1 MAEVKIK
8 SDYPK
13 EFQQLLDAIASY
25 NPSYLSETDLLYKAY
40 HFAQSAHS
48 GQFRRS
54 GEPYFVHVYNTALI
68 LAQLSMD
75 PVTICA
81 GFLHDVVEDTHI
93 SSEVLAQEFSPL
105 IAELVKGVTKIGG
118 IKFYSRQQQQAENF
132 HKMFLSVAD
141 DIRVLIIKFA
151 DRLHNMRTLYSLP
164 VVKQRRIAIETRD
177 VYAPLA
183 SRLGMYGLKTEYED
197 LSLKYLDSKMYRFLE
212 KRIQTRRKELEGYI
226 VKFTDHIRS
235 SLEKYSINAEIKGR
249 LKHFYSIYRKMKRQ
263 NKQFEE
269 IYDILAIRV
278 IVQEVSECYAVL
290 GLVHQEFA
298 PIPHRF
304 RDFIAT
310 PKTNGY
316 QSVHTTVVGPDNRLI
331 EVQIRTE
338 KMHRTAEVG
347 IAAHWKYKEERSDD
361 SAHDL
366 ETYVKWLRSL
376 IEMLQKDVADDEEFF
391 DTLKV
396 DMFRDEIF
404 VFTPKGD
411 LVTLPLGATALD
423 FAFAVH
429 SEVGVHCI
437 GSKINGKMAPINTKL
452 TSGDRIEILTSSSSN
467 LSYNWLNFVKT
478 SRAKTRI
485 RKWLRQNE
493 FEQSIKLGK
502 EILEKGLRRLKMRDR
517 IKEAEEKGPKEFGFQ
532 TRELFFQA
540 IGKGDI
546 TLRNIVEKLFTEE
559 AADDKVEKEE
569 ESSRIS
575 SLLKPFKQR
584 EEGIRIQGIDNLMV
598 QFAKCCNPIPGDE
611 IAGFITRGRGITI
624 HRSECNN
631 IPKLQ
636 QEQDRF
642 INVSWDVPR
651 GKTFVTHLKIYCS
664 DRKNMIYDISDI
676 IRDSKTNMLSI
687 NFTSEGKHAKGNL
700 AIAVESTRHAKR
712 IMDKIK
718 KIPGIISIERT

>member
-1 MAEVKIK
+1 MT
-8 SDYPK
+8 SDFSQYPK
-13 EFQQLLDAIASY
+13 EFQALLTQIESY
-25 NPSYLSETDLLYKAY
+25 NPGYLAETDLLYKAY
-40 HFAQSAHS
+40 NFAQNAHS

-54 GEPYFVHVYNTALI
+54 GEPYFVHVYNTGLI
-68 LAQLSMD
+68 LAELNMD
-75 PVTICA
+75 PVTIAA
-81 GFLHDVVEDTHI
+81 GFLHDVVEDTNI
-93 SSEVLAQEFSPL
+93 SSEVLAEEFTTV
-105 IAELVKGVTKIGG
+105 IADLVAGVTKIGG

-132 HKMFLSVAD
+132 HKMFLSVAM

-183 SRLGMYGLKTEYED
+183 SRLGMYSMKTEFED
-197 LSLKYLDSKMYRFLE
+197 LALKYLDPKMYRFLE
-212 KRIQTRRKELEGYI
+212 KRIQSRKKDLEVYI
-226 VKFTDHIRS
+226 ERFSEDIRA
-235 SLEKYSINAEIKGR
+235 SLDQYNIEARITGR
-249 LKHFYSIYRKMKRQ
+249 LKHFYSIYRKMQRQ

-269 IYDILAIRV
+269 IYDILAIR
-278 IVQEVSECYAVL
+278 IVVKEISECYAVL
-290 GLVHQEFA
+290 GLVHQEYA

-347 IAAHWKYKEERSDD
+347 IAAHWKYKENREDENNSE
-361 SAHDL
+361 L
-366 ETYVKWLRSL
+366 EAYVKWLRGL
-376 IEMLQKDVADDEEFF
+376 IEMLQKDVTDDEEFF
-391 DTLKV
+391 DTLKI

-411 LVTLPLGATALD
+411 LVTLPQGATALD

-437 GSKINGKMAPINTKL
+437 GSKVNSKMVPINTAL
-452 TSGDRIEILTSSSSN
+452 SSGDRIEILTSSNSN

-478 SRAKTRI
+478 SRAKNRI
-485 RKWLRQNE
+485 RRWLRQNE
-493 FEQSIKLGK
+493 YEQSVALGK

-517 IKEAEEKGPKEFGFQ
+517 IKEAENKGPESFAFQ
-532 TRELFFQA
+532 TRDLFFEA

-546 TLRNIVEKLFTEE
+546 TLRDIVEKLFAENTPEPAEE
-559 AADDKVEKEE
+559 AEAG
-569 ESSRIS
+569 IS
-575 SLLKPFKQR
+575 TLLKPFNRR
-584 EEGIRIQGIDNLMV
+584 EEGIKIQGIDNLMV
-598 QFAKCCNPIPGDE
+598 QFGKCCNPIPGDE
-611 IAGFITRGRGITI
+611 IVGFITRGRGVTI
-624 HRSECNN
+624 HRSECSN

-636 QEQDRF
+636 SEEDRF
-642 INVSWDVPR
+642 LNVNWDVPR
-651 GKTFVTHLKIYCS
+651 GKTFVTHLRMFCA
-664 DRKNMIYDISDI
+664 DRKNMIYDIADI

-687 NFTSEGKHAKGNL
+687 NFVSEGKHAKGNL
-700 AIAVESTRHAKR
+700 AIAVESTRHAQR
-712 IMDKIK
+712 IMDKLR

>member
-1 MAEVKIK
+1 MV
-8 SDYPK
+8 SNNYPK
-13 EFQQLLDAIASY
+13 EFQQLIDNIASY
-25 NPSYLSETDLLYKAY
+25 NPGYLSETDLLYKAY
-40 HFAQSAHS
+40 NFAQNAHN

-54 GEPYFVHVYNTALI
+54 GEPYFVHVYSTALI
-68 LAQLSMD
+68 LADLSMD

-81 GFLHDVVEDTHI
+81 GLLHDVVEDTNI
-93 SSEVLAQEFSPL
+93 SSEVIAQEFSEL
-105 IAELVKGVTKIGG
+105 IADLVQGVTKIGG

-132 HKMFLSVAD
+132 HKMLLSVAK

-177 VYAPLA
+177 IYAPLA
-183 SRLGMYGLKTEYED
+183 SRLGMYSIKTEFED
-197 LSLKYLDSKMYRFLE
+197 LALKYLDSKMYHFLE
-212 KRIQTRRKELEGYI
+212 KRILSRHKELETYI
-226 VKFTDHIRS
+226 VKFTEHIKG
-235 SLEKYSINAEIKGR
+235 SLDNYSIETDITGR
-249 LKHFYSIYRKMKRQ
+249 LKHFYSIYRKMKNQ

-278 IVQEVSECYAVL
+278 IVKEVSECYAVL
-290 GLVHQEFA
+290 GLVHQEYA

-347 IAAHWKYKEERSDD
+347 VAAHWKYKENRDGSN
-361 SAHDL
+361 AGDL
-366 ETYVKWLRSL
+366 EAYVKWLRSL

-391 DTLKV
+391 DTFKV

-411 LVTLPLGATALD
+411 LVTLALGATALD
-423 FAFAVH
+423 FAFEVH

-437 GSKINGKMAPINTKL
+437 GSKVNGKMVPINTTL
-452 TSGDRIEILTSSSSN
+452 SSGDRIEILTSNSSN
-467 LSYNWLNFVKT
+467 ISYNWVNFVKT
-478 SRAKTRI
+478 SKAKTRI
-485 RKWLRQNE
+485 RKWLRHNE
-493 FEQSIKLGK
+493 YEQSITLGK

-517 IKEAEEKGPKEFGFQ
+517 IKEAITKGPKEFSFQ
-532 TRELFFQA
+532 TLDLFYES

-546 TLRNIVEKLFTEE
+546 TLRNIIEKLFSEDE
-559 AADDKVEKEE
+559 VIDENNQENEGKIPK
-569 ESSRIS
+569 
-575 SLLKPFKQR
+575 LFKSFKRR
-584 EEGIRIQGIDNLMV
+584 EEGVRIQGIDNLML
-598 QFAKCCNPIPGDE
+598 QFGKCCNPIPGDN
-611 IAGFITRGRGITI
+611 IVGFITRGRGITV
-624 HRSECNN
+624 HRSECTN

-636 QEQDRF
+636 SEQDRF
-642 INVSWDVPR
+642 LNVTWDVPR
-651 GKTFVTHLKIYCS
+651 GKTFISHLKIYCS
-664 DRKNMIYDISDI
+664 ERNNLIYDISDI
-676 IRDSKTNMLSI
+676 LRDSKTNMLSI
-687 NFTSEGKHAKGNL
+687 NFVSEGKHAKGNL

-712 IMDKIK
+712 IMEKIK
-718 KIPGIISIERT
+718 KLSGIISIERT